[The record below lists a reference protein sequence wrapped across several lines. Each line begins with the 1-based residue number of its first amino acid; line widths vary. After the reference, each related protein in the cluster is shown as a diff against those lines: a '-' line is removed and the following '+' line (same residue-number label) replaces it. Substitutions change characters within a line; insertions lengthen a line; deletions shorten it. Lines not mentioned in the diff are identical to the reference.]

1 MNMYAVVLVRVV
13 WLFFYMSCACSLER
27 IQSGAAL
34 YAFMLSKW
42 PPIPCVVEKEDLT
55 LVHLATATCYIFQIC
70 SCVLSKTTAHK
81 VLKIIVAPKWL
92 DLPNGVTMCYY
103 YFFLW
108 GFCNPPLLCVTSV
121 TSKKKGYLSFKSHNS
136 FSKKFRGV
144 YHLKLF
150 PFLFSKFDDPY
161 TSNGACLYLKTVVL
175 LLPTINPRVWLCLKI
190 RKMQP
195 TLLTLRVVCP
205 QGACFYLQRLLNSV
219 SNVREKSSL
228 LMVP

>member
-1 MNMYAVVLVRVV
+1 MNIYAVVLVRVV

-55 LVHLATATCYIFQIC
+55 LVHLATTTCYIFQIC

-103 YFFLW
+103 YFFFEDSATLL
-108 GFCNPPLLCVTSV
+108 FCALLVSPL
-121 TSKKKGYLSFKSHNS
+121 KKKGIFLSKVIIPSPKSFVVSITSSYSRFFFQNLMILIPPTVRASISKRSS
-136 FSKKFRGV
+136 FSFQQ
-144 YHLKLF
+144 
-150 PFLFSKFDDPY
+150 S
-161 TSNGACLYLKTVVL
+161 
-175 LLPTINPRVWLCLKI
+175 I
-190 RKMQP
+190 
-195 TLLTLRVVCP
+195 
-205 QGACFYLQRLLNSV
+205 QGCDFV
-219 SNVREKSSL
+219 
-228 LMVP
+228 